1 MTAPQFF
8 SLRHFSPRLTKQCEK
23 ETHPANLFRKYPP
36 FPYNK
41 KIKQKATTIR
51 HSTFYPCGIIMPNY
65 ADDAD
70 SVNLKQEIAKQNVT
84 ARRRITIIAII

>member
-1 MTAPQFF
+1 
-8 SLRHFSPRLTKQCEK
+8 
-23 ETHPANLFRKYPP
+23 
-36 FPYNK
+36 
-41 KIKQKATTIR
+41 
-51 HSTFYPCGIIMPNY
+51 MPNY